1 MTTLKELITIEEK
14 LLKFEKNDK
23 FLINFNVYIK
33 LEKYLDE
40 IGYITDK
47 YFSLLKQYNE
57 QLTKQELNFD
67 EKSRM
72 LYDFNEEKLETEI
85 DYNVD
90 DVKQFI
96 KENNIK

>member
-1 MTTLKELITIEEK
+1 MTTLKELITIEEI

-72 LYDFNEEKLETEI
+72 LYNFNEEKLETKI

>member
-72 LYDFNEEKLETEI
+72 LYNFNEEKLETKI

-90 DVKQFI
+90 DVKQFMKLNKI
-96 KENNIK
+96 K